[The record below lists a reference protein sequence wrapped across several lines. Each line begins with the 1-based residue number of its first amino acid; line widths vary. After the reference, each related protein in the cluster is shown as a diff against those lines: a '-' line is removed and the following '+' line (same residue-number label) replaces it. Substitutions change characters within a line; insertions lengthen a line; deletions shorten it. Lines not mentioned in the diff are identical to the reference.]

1 MEWPFGYKVRFH
13 SRKQIN
19 PIVSLLKQQK
29 MEEIF
34 LKFLEYCITEDGG
47 AYILV
52 SAILL
57 VVLLIFAILR
67 VLLTPFRDKLETL
80 FEEDEE

>member
-1 MEWPFGYKVRFH
+1 
-13 SRKQIN
+13 
-19 PIVSLLKQQK
+19 

-57 VVLLIFAILR
+57 VVLLIFVILK
-67 VLLTPFRDKLETL
+67 VLLTPFMDKIEK
-80 FEEDEE
+80 FYEEDEEQFYSKLGQASIKSF

>member
-1 MEWPFGYKVRFH
+1 
-13 SRKQIN
+13 
-19 PIVSLLKQQK
+19 
-29 MEEIF
+29 MEEMF
-34 LKFLEYCITEDGG
+34 LNFLEYCVTEDGG

-67 VLLTPFRDKLETL
+67 VLLTPFRDKIEKL
-80 FEEDEE
+80 FEDEE

>member
-1 MEWPFGYKVRFH
+1 MPSAAPLWGYFNKGDFY
-13 SRKQIN
+13 
-19 PIVSLLKQQK
+19 K
-29 MEEIF
+29 MEKVF
-34 LKFLEYCITEDGG
+34 LNFLEYCVTEDGG

-67 VLLTPFRDKLETL
+67 VLLTPFKDKIEKL

>member
-1 MEWPFGYKVRFH
+1 
-13 SRKQIN
+13 
-19 PIVSLLKQQK
+19 
-29 MEEIF
+29 MEEMF
-34 LKFLEYCITEDGG
+34 LNFLEYCVTEDGG

-52 SAILL
+52 SVILL

-67 VLLTPFRDKLETL
+67 VLLTPFRDKLEKL

>member
-1 MEWPFGYKVRFH
+1 M
-13 SRKQIN
+13 
-19 PIVSLLKQQK
+19 
-29 MEEIF
+29 F
-34 LKFLEYCITEDGG
+34 LRFLEYCVTEDGG

-67 VLLTPFRDKLETL
+67 VLLTPFRDKIEKL
-80 FEEDEE
+80 FDEDEE

>member
-1 MEWPFGYKVRFH
+1 
-13 SRKQIN
+13 
-19 PIVSLLKQQK
+19 

-34 LKFLEYCITEDGG
+34 LKFLEYCVTEDGG

-57 VVLLIFAILR
+57 VVLLIFVVLK
-67 VLLTPFRDKLETL
+67 VLLTPFMDKIEK
-80 FEEDEE
+80 FYEEDEE

>member
-1 MEWPFGYKVRFH
+1 
-13 SRKQIN
+13 
-19 PIVSLLKQQK
+19 

-34 LKFLEYCITEDGG
+34 LKFLEYCVTEDGG

-57 VVLLIFAILR
+57 VVLLIFVVLK
-67 VLLTPFRDKLETL
+67 VLLTPFKDKIEKL

>member
-1 MEWPFGYKVRFH
+1 
-13 SRKQIN
+13 
-19 PIVSLLKQQK
+19 

-34 LKFLEYCITEDGG
+34 LKFLEYCVTEDGG

-57 VVLLIFAILR
+57 VVLLIFVVLK
-67 VLLTPFRDKLETL
+67 VLLTPFMDKIEK
-80 FEEDEE
+80 FYDEDEE

>member
-1 MEWPFGYKVRFH
+1 
-13 SRKQIN
+13 
-19 PIVSLLKQQK
+19 

-34 LKFLEYCITEDGG
+34 LKFLEYCVTEDGG

-57 VVLLIFAILR
+57 VVLLIFAILK
-67 VLLTPFRDKLETL
+67 VLLTPFMDKIEK
-80 FEEDEE
+80 FYEEDEEQFYSKLGQASINSLLGLMR

>member
-1 MEWPFGYKVRFH
+1 MEK
-13 SRKQIN
+13 
-19 PIVSLLKQQK
+19 L
-29 MEEIF
+29 F
-34 LKFLEYCITEDGG
+34 LNFLEYCVTEDGG

-57 VVLLIFAILR
+57 VVLLLFAILR
-67 VLLTPFRDKLETL
+67 VLLTPFRDKLEKL

>member
-1 MEWPFGYKVRFH
+1 MEKRVLNFV
-13 SRKQIN
+13 
-19 PIVSLLKQQK
+19 
-29 MEEIF
+29 
-34 LKFLEYCITEDGG
+34 EYWVTEDGG

-67 VLLTPFRDKLETL
+67 VLLTPFKDKIEKL

>member
-1 MEWPFGYKVRFH
+1 
-13 SRKQIN
+13 
-19 PIVSLLKQQK
+19 

-34 LKFLEYCITEDGG
+34 LKFLEYCVTEDGG

-57 VVLLIFAILR
+57 VVLLIFAVLK
-67 VLLTPFRDKLETL
+67 VLLTPFMDKIEK
-80 FEEDEE
+80 FYEEDEEQFYSKLGQASIKSFQA

>member
-1 MEWPFGYKVRFH
+1 
-13 SRKQIN
+13 
-19 PIVSLLKQQK
+19 

-34 LKFLEYCITEDGG
+34 LKFLEYCVTEDGG

-57 VVLLIFAILR
+57 VVLLIFAVLK
-67 VLLTPFRDKLETL
+67 VLLTPFMDKIEK
-80 FEEDEE
+80 FYEEDEE

>member
-1 MEWPFGYKVRFH
+1 MEK
-13 SRKQIN
+13 
-19 PIVSLLKQQK
+19 
-29 MEEIF
+29 IF
-34 LKFLEYCITEDGG
+34 LKFLEYCVTEDGG

-57 VVLLIFAILR
+57 VVLLLFAIIR
-67 VLLTPFRDKLETL
+67 ALLTPCRDKLEKL

>member
-1 MEWPFGYKVRFH
+1 
-13 SRKQIN
+13 
-19 PIVSLLKQQK
+19 

-34 LKFLEYCITEDGG
+34 LKFLEYCVTKDGG

-57 VVLLIFAILR
+57 VVLLIFAILK
-67 VLLTPFRDKLETL
+67 VLLTPFMDKIEK
-80 FEEDEE
+80 FYEEDEE